1 MIRIKL
7 TVLCSFFVLCVN
19 AKELKIGLFEKN
31 PISKLTIKY
40 NIGRYSIFT
49 ENKIYPI
56 FSNKKGIVKLEA
68 EKNKVILSINGVSKG
83 TSVWF
88 RMDKLSD
95 LNSLMLLP
103 YSTELKYRGNI
114 IVYAINGKLQVINE
128 IDLDQYVEGV
138 LKGEAG
144 YGYEEEFYKVQ
155 SVMSRTYS
163 LSLHKHKN
171 QGFDLCDH
179 THCQVYKGINYEKKI
194 TNAVN
199 ATKGLVI
206 VDSNLNYLNA
216 LFHSN
221 CGGQTVTTDY
231 VWNKRIG
238 CMESVLDP
246 FCRKSSQANWKKT
259 ISKDKWVSFVSNK
272 INRSEDY
279 VKSKDIN
286 FNQSYRKKDYKIG
299 TKKIKLVHIRNYFRL
314 KSTFFSVHDI
324 GDKVVLMGRGYGHGV
339 GLCQEG
345 AIVMTRKGYTYKEAL
360 HYYYNNVTI
369 INSSKLNF
377 FLLF

>member
-1 MIRIKL
+1 MK
-7 TVLCSFFVLCVN
+7 
-19 AKELKIGLFEKN
+19 
-31 PISKLTIKY
+31 
-40 NIGRYSIFT
+40 
-49 ENKIYPI
+49 KIYFLFFTLI
-56 FSNKKGIVKLEA
+56 MTG
-68 EKNKVILSINGVSKG
+68 LSFG
-83 TSVWF
+83 
-88 RMDKLSD
+88 
-95 LNSLMLLP
+95 
-103 YSTELKYRGNI
+103 
-114 IVYAINGKLQVINE
+114 QVINE

-144 YGYEEEFYKVQ
+144 YGYDEEFYKVQ

-163 LSLHKHKN
+163 LSLHKHKE

-206 VDSNLNYLNA
+206 VDSNLHYLNA

-246 FCRKSSQANWKKT
+246 FCRNASQANWKKT
-259 ISKDKWVSFVSNK
+259 ISKDRWVSFVSNK

-279 VKSKDIN
+279 VRSKDI
-286 FNQSYRKKDYKIG
+286 FKI
-299 TKKIKLVHIRNYFRL
+299 I
-314 KSTFFSVHDI
+314 
-324 GDKVVLMGRGYGHGV
+324 
-339 GLCQEG
+339 
-345 AIVMTRKGYTYKEAL
+345 
-360 HYYYNNVTI
+360 
-369 INSSKLNF
+369 
-377 FLLF
+377 FLYCHK